1 MLSSSSLNKSFIFH
15 ILFFSSYESK
25 DTIAWNHF
33 PWDWDFKWL
42 IEIIVQD
49 KRTFFSHSKLMSSIL
64 LMIQVTVKHCWLVT
78 WDPSFTCLLWEGT
91 GCSLLTWGFT
101 LLSCIILWSTCSASQ
116 MCHQTDSLLY
126 RAGRSESLA
135 SMWMTSSVSSQITW
149 IFMTYL
155 RFQNLPFHG
164 CNRNNTNNLFCHGGK

>member
-1 MLSSSSLNKSFIFH
+1 MTALVELTWSLLCRLALQFWYCFHRFVLPQNYAKFIILNKCFIFH
-15 ILFFSSYESK
+15 ILFFFLWIE

-49 KRTFFSHSKLMSSIL
+49 KRTFFSPQLMSSIL

-78 WDPSFTCLLWEGT
+78 CDPSFTCLLWEGT
-91 GCSLLTWGFT
+91 GCSLLTWGLA
-101 LLSCIILWSTCSASQ
+101 LLQLHHLWSTCSASQ

-135 SMWMTSSVSSQITW
+135 SMWMMSSVSS
-149 IFMTYL
+149 
-155 RFQNLPFHG
+155 
-164 CNRNNTNNLFCHGGK
+164 